1 MATKPILF
9 NTGPETPIQPPCFL
23 LALFLL
29 LVLLPSCKSSTPGAA
44 PEPELSYEVIPPEEI
59 ETYAVLHPVGDCV
72 ITYYDVCVICC
83 GKADGITAS
92 GAVAVPYET
101 CAVDPAVIPLGSN
114 VLLKYEDGTI
124 LRLRAEDTG
133 KGVRGNRVDV
143 CVSGHREALALGVRR
158 AVVYLEEK

>member
-9 NTGPETPIQPPCFL
+9 NTGPEAPIPPPCFL
-23 LALFLL
+23 LALLLFLL
-29 LVLLPSCKSSTPGAA
+29 LLPSCKSSTPEPAQ
-44 PEPELSYEVIPPEEI
+44 EPESYEVIPPEEI
-59 ETYAVLHPVGDCV
+59 ETYAVLHAVGDCV

-83 GKADGITAS
+83 GKDDGITAS

-114 VLLKYEDGTI
+114 VLLKYEDGTV

-133 KGVRGNRVDV
+133 KGVRGNHVDV
-143 CVSGHREALALGVRR
+143 CVSGHREALALGTRR
-158 AVVYLEEK
+158 ATVYLEEG